1 MKKIHSFKLYF
12 LIILL
17 SFVLVVQPTLII
29 YYAKGEEEQHWELVN
44 SSNVYE
50 GQFSEDTQEVVFV
63 YRKKK
68 NGVPSQLI
76 TVEPTTTT
84 LPSIPKHTSH
94 YGELLR
100 SFSGIFLFGS
110 ARF

>member
-63 YRKKK
+63 YRKKERRS
-68 NGVPSQLI
+68 VPTDYSRTDYYNASFHSQAHLS
-76 TVEPTTTT
+76 
-84 LPSIPKHTSH
+84 LW
-94 YGELLR
+94 
-100 SFSGIFLFGS
+100 
-110 ARF
+110 